1 MNRKLIGKILS
12 GISVLFL
19 ILDSGMKIAFAKP
32 SVDATLALGFPE
44 SSVITIGLILMVFIC
59 LHVVPKT
66 SVMGAIL
73 ITGFLGGAIA
83 VQFRLGNPL
92 FSHILFPIYLASFM
106 WGGLLLRYP
115 SLLNF
120 LILNENKK

>member
-19 ILDSGMKIAFAKP
+19 ILDSGMKISFAKP

-59 LHVVPKT
+59 LHVVPKI

-73 ITGFLGGAIA
+73 ITGFLGGAVA
-83 VQFRLGNPL
+83 AQFRLGNPL
-92 FSHILFPIYLASFM
+92 FSHILFPIYVASFM

-115 SLLNF
+115 VLNF
-120 LILNENKK
+120 LILTENKK